1 MNSMKMNWA
10 HALLS
15 TEIKLVP
22 VAYSIGDDRM
32 SLSHRNKWEA
42 IFPCLLSPPLFLA
55 KHKEAWLNLLALH
68 LKIYTIG

>member
-10 HALLS
+10 DALLS

-32 SLSHRNKWEA
+32 SFKSQK
-42 IFPCLLSPPLFLA
+42 
-55 KHKEAWLNLLALH
+55 
-68 LKIYTIG
+68 